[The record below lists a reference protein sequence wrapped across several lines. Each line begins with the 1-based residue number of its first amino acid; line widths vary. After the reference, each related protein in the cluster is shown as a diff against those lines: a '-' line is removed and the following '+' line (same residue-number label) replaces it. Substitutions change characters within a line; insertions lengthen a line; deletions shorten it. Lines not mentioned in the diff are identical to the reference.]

1 MARSRWL
8 TEAVGFQTLRE
19 ALERL
24 GVDDLKRRAR
34 LFESKPPK
42 RKAELVAHLNRQ
54 LRGDGLLRLWGQLGD
69 LAQKAVSE
77 AVHDS
82 DGPLDTNRFGAKYG
96 ALPNWHTSRSLHYRD
111 RKTPP
116 EPLSML
122 IFGEGWVPDDLKERL
137 MEFAPEPGESALA
150 TVTDLPSH
158 ALGSDASSAELSCE
172 ETALAALHDVRAVLA
187 LVDEG
192 KVKVGAK
199 TGQASLAGA
208 KAILPFL
215 RNGDFLAGD
224 MDAAAD
230 AKTTIRPFA
239 WPLLLQ
245 AGRLAEIAGSKL
257 RLTKAGKKALT
268 SAPHEVI
275 QLLWNRWLK
284 STLFDEFRRVSEIKG
299 QTKSGVLSAVADR
312 RASISIGLKAASAGE
327 WIEVNEFVRHIVATG
342 NGFAVARKPWSLYIS
357 DARYGSLGYEG
368 YSNWLPKWYLMVFLW
383 EYAGTLGLIDVAYT
397 DPEHGHS
404 DYRGN
409 WGADWQDFLCIHEG
423 LFYFRIN
430 NLGAWVLGLSSEFT
444 APTQDAQP
452 VLRVLPNHEVTV
464 TARVLAPADGLFLD
478 RVARRKGNRV
488 WSLELPKLLRA
499 VEEGLPLTDIE
510 SFLKAKC
517 DGSSLPDTVADLF
530 REARSRV
537 GWIVSRGSARIYTC
551 EDPAL
556 AKLVC
561 GDTRLSSLCHL
572 AGDHLLVVP
581 SDSDQRFREALRR
594 LGYVAT
600 PVPASSPMTS

>member
-1 MARSRWL
+1 M
-8 TEAVGFQTLRE
+8 
-19 ALERL
+19 
-24 GVDDLKRRAR
+24 
-34 LFESKPPK
+34 
-42 RKAELVAHLNRQ
+42 
-54 LRGDGLLRLWGQLGD
+54 
-69 LAQKAVSE
+69 
-77 AVHDS
+77 
-82 DGPLDTNRFGAKYG
+82 
-96 ALPNWHTSRSLHYRD
+96 
-111 RKTPP
+111 
-116 EPLSML
+116 
-122 IFGEGWVPDDLKERL
+122 
-137 MEFAPEPGESALA
+137 
-150 TVTDLPSH
+150 
-158 ALGSDASSAELSCE
+158 
-172 ETALAALHDVRAVLA
+172 AALHDVRAVLA

-199 TGQASLAGA
+199 TGQVSLAGA

-224 MDAAAD
+224 TDAVAD

-268 SAPHEVI
+268 SEPHEVI

-284 STLFDEFRRVSEIKG
+284 STLFDEFRRVSEVKG
-299 QTKSGVLSAVADR
+299 QTKVGVLSAVADR
-312 RASISIGLKAASAGE
+312 RTSISIGLEAASAGE
-327 WIEVNEFVRHIVATG
+327 WIEVDEFNRHLVATG
-342 NGFAVARKPWSLYIS
+342 NGFVVARKPWSLYIS

-368 YSNWLPKWYLMVFLW
+368 YSHWLPKWYLMIVLW
-383 EYAGTLGLIDVAYT
+383 EYAGTLGLVDVAYT
-397 DPEHGHS
+397 DPEDGHS
-404 DYRGN
+404 DYRSN

-430 NLGAWVLGLSSEFT
+430 DLGAWVLGLSSEFT
-444 APTQDAQP
+444 VPAYEAQP

-478 RVARRKGNRV
+478 RVARRKGDRV
-488 WSLELPKLLRA
+488 WSLELPILLQA
-499 VEEGLPLTDIE
+499 VEEGLLLTDIE

-530 REARSRV
+530 CEANRRV
-537 GWIVSRGSARIYTC
+537 GRIVSRGSARIYAC

-572 AGDHLLVVP
+572 AGDRLLVVP

-594 LGYVAT
+594 LGYVA
-600 PVPASSPMTS
+600 S